1 MTLKG
6 HLFRLSYGSDLLE
19 ALTEEL
25 KRREIRAG
33 FLSVMGA
40 VKEATLLYY
49 DQGKKAYRSRRIK
62 GGLEIASAVG
72 NISLREG
79 EVFVHLHAV
88 LADEER
94 RTWGGHL
101 GSPTEVFAVEAFV
114 LELLQSGVDRA
125 RAELPEPV
133 RALGELLHD
142 LIAMHRLLGQ

>member
-72 NISLREG
+72 NISLRGG

-88 LADEER
+88 LADEEG

-114 LELLQSGVDRA
+114 LELQGEPPERSYDSLTGLYLWRQG
-125 RAELPEPV
+125 LP
-133 RALGELLHD
+133 
-142 LIAMHRLLGQ
+142 